1 LKPVD
6 APRDIQ
12 AGGARSAPIAAVL
25 AAFVLALGSQMLTGP
40 LPWVSLA
47 GFFVAVVLFAHATRD
62 RGAFAPPHVP
72 PLRPPGQPF
81 WLLFFGGVLLS
92 ALAAVAVLRHAPA
105 RLGHGLWDAALVCFA
120 VAIAR
125 GGASESRSKDLF
137 WRRALLLA
145 ALALFAALIF
155 GWRLAA
161 IPPEVHGDDAE
172 VGLDAIGLLERFNL
186 FETGW
191 FQLPRLHALPAA
203 IGIWLFGVD
212 LFGLRIPCAAMGVAS
227 VLLLYSIGRR
237 LWGPRVAVIA
247 ALLLASQRFFI
258 HLSRAGFHY
267 IETPFVSLLAVWLL
281 LRLVQDRRWGA
292 AVACGAVLGL
302 GFQTYYATRLVPA
315 LLVATCA
322 LGWWSSG
329 RRQTRLGLVALAVIL
344 VAGLATAAPMLAYF
358 YDHPDEL
365 WQRTLDTSVFSEAAR
380 AHLAFGYGTDSL
392 ARILLLQ
399 AREGLGLFN
408 VTPDTSLQYGML
420 APLLD
425 RTSAALFP
433 LGIATALAGARRP
446 RNQLLL
452 LWIFVP
458 VVVGTVLTVDSPFY
472 PRMSGAVPFIVLAV
486 AVALD
491 RVLEAVDG
499 ALRPRFGRGPAL
511 AAAAIALAA
520 IIGANLVSYFV
531 GYAPHHRNS
540 SAVDISRWVREHG
553 AGKTTYMVGGAPHFF
568 MHHGAIRFLTWGYE
582 TRDIVDL
589 DEHLRTHAA
598 DPRSS
603 LFVIMP
609 AGEDLIPKLVGAY
622 APLRVEE
629 HHAPRGDV
637 AFFSAIPQAA
647 EDEPGLPPLNR
658 SRAGRAIFVLAYL
671 TTALAIVTAA
681 FLRTRRVAAA
691 VPRTVARP
699 SGGGWVERFAG
710 PDDREGR
717 FEPPRWLV
725 LLLLAAVLA
734 LATGLRVHRLAEL
747 PPGFYCDEAGLGYNA
762 ASILRTGYDET
773 GTFLPLYVW
782 SFGTSYKNPVFI
794 YSSMLPIALL
804 GPTEMALRL
813 TAAFYGVATVLA
825 VFFLG
830 RAVMGTWA
838 GLAAAALLA
847 ACPWHIHFSR
857 IAFEL
862 IAFPFFVTAG
872 VTCLVHFDRGRR
884 TLPAAMLF
892 LGIALYTYV
901 PAKLFVPLLLAGYA
915 FVSYRTL
922 LARRDEV
929 LAAAVVL
936 LVVALPVVVFDV
948 AHRDL
953 TGAYFRRTSLLYMN
967 EPPLTLVAT
976 FFSNYAAFLSPDF
989 LLFSG
994 GDRVLRHAV
1003 RNHGEL
1009 YPFFAPLLLLGLL
1022 VTLTRRDRA
1031 LALPLLWVALYPI
1044 APALMNEI
1052 PSASR
1057 GFIGS
1062 VGLCLLAGLGLGALL
1077 RLPTQF
1083 LERRSAVLAAQI
1095 GLFVAAGLVS
1105 FPAVR
1110 QYWRLYAED
1119 YPRYAA
1125 KFYTGFQYGN
1135 AEVAQYFMQ
1144 HADDYE
1150 SMVLTLRM
1158 NNQPDV
1164 FLRFY
1169 DGLARPPRTDVMP
1182 PFEHAG
1188 SMRAGWPDALDQYR
1202 GQTILF
1208 GLLPE
1213 EVALFDSPRVLDR
1226 ILAPDG
1232 SVAFVLAEAERLK
1245 DFVHT
1250 WRVAG
1255 PFTPDEAGPPPEVDP
1270 ESMRGSGPGGRR
1282 WRSYHKRLASVGLND
1297 VFSMDAD
1304 DTCAWAVNFVH
1315 SDEARRVTVWAGFDD
1330 SGKVWLNGEPLALSP
1345 RGETEDA
1352 LADATSGA
1360 AELRGGRNTVAVWTC
1375 DERGDWRFYFRLSSP
1390 DGQPIPDL
1398 WWEFHDRADGR

>member
-1 LKPVD
+1 M
-6 APRDIQ
+6 
-12 AGGARSAPIAAVL
+12 L
-25 AAFVLALGSQMLTGP
+25 AAFVLALGSQMLIRP

-47 GFFVAVVLFAHATRD
+47 GFLVAVLLFAYATRD
-62 RGAFAPPHVP
+62 RGAVGALPVP
-72 PLRPPGQPF
+72 LLRPPGQAF
-81 WLLFFGGVLLS
+81 WLLFVSGVLLS
-92 ALAAVAVLRHAPA
+92 ALAAIAVLRHAPA
-105 RLGHGLWDAALVCFA
+105 RLSHGLWDAALVCFA
-120 VAIAR
+120 IAIAR
-125 GGASESRSKDLF
+125 RGASEARSKDLF
-137 WRRALLLA
+137 WREALLLA

-155 GWRLAA
+155 GWRLSA

-172 VGLDAIGLLERFNL
+172 VGLDAIRLLGRFNL

-212 LFGLRIPCAAMGVAS
+212 LFGLRVPCAVMGVAS

-315 LLVATCA
+315 LLIVTCV
-322 LGWWSSG
+322 LWWWSSG
-329 RRQTRLGLVALAVIL
+329 RQQTRAGLAALAVIL
-344 VAGLATAAPMLAYF
+344 VAGLATAAPILAYF
-358 YDHPDEL
+358 YDHPDDL
-365 WQRTLDTSVFSEAAR
+365 WQRTLDTSVFSQAAR

-392 ARILLLQ
+392 ARILLVQ

-458 VVVGTVLTVDSPFY
+458 VIVGAVLTVDSPFY
-472 PRMSGAVPFIVLAV
+472 PRMSGAVPFIALAV

-491 RVLEAVDG
+491 RMLDAVDR

-511 AAAAIALAA
+511 AAMVFALVAIISANLAA
-520 IIGANLVSYFV
+520 YFV
-531 GYAPHHRNS
+531 RYAPYHRNS
-540 SAVDISRWVREHG
+540 PAVDISRWVREHG
-553 AGKTTYMVGGAPHFF
+553 AGKTTYMVGGAPSFF
-568 MHHGAIRFLTWGYE
+568 MHHGTIRFLTWGYD

-589 DEHLRTHAA
+589 DEHLRTGTV

-603 LFVIMP
+603 VFVIMP
-609 AGEDLIPKLVGAY
+609 AGKDLIPKLLGAY

-629 HHAPRGDV
+629 HHGPRGDI
-637 AFFSAIPQAA
+637 AFFSAVPQAA

-658 SRAGRAIFVLAYL
+658 AGTAGRALFIVAYL
-671 TTALAIVTAA
+671 VTALTIVIAA
-681 FLRTRRVAAA
+681 CLRTRRAVAAA
-691 VPRTVARP
+691 PRPVASP
-699 SGGGWVERFAG
+699 SAGGWVERLAG

-717 FEPPRWLV
+717 FEPPRWLSF
-725 LLLLAAVLA
+725 LLLAAVLA

-762 ASILRTGYDET
+762 TSILRTGYDET

-794 YSSMLPIALL
+794 YSSMLPIAFL
-804 GPTEMALRL
+804 GSTEMALRL

-847 ACPWHIHFSR
+847 ICPWHLHFSR
-857 IAFEL
+857 IGFEL
-862 IAFPFFVTAG
+862 ITFPFFVTVG
-872 VTCLVHFDRGRR
+872 VTSLVHFDRGRS

-929 LAAAVVL
+929 VAAAAVL
-936 LVVALPVVVFDV
+936 LVVALPVVVFDI

-953 TGAYFRRTSLLYMN
+953 TSAYFRRTSLLYMN
-967 EPPLTLVAT
+967 ESPATLVAT
-976 FFSNYAAFLSPDF
+976 FFANYAAFLSPDF

-1009 YPFFAPLLLLGLL
+1009 YPFFAPLLLLGLV

-1062 VGLCLLAGLGLGALL
+1062 VGLCLLAGLGIGALL

-1105 FPAVR
+1105 FPEAR
-1110 QYWRLYAED
+1110 QYWRLYTED

-1125 KFYTGFQYGN
+1125 KFYTGFQFGN
-1135 AEVAQYFMQ
+1135 AEVAQYFMA
-1144 HADDYE
+1144 HADEYE
-1150 SMVLTLRM
+1150 SMVLTLRKS
-1158 NNQPDV
+1158 NQPDV
-1164 FLRFY
+1164 FLRYF
-1169 DGLARPPRTDVMP
+1169 DGLARPPRTDILP

-1188 SMRAGWPDALDQYR
+1188 NMRAGWPDALDQYR

-1213 EVALFDSPRVLDR
+1213 EVALLDSPRVLDR

-1232 SVAFVLAEAERLK
+1232 SVAFVLAEGERLK

-1255 PFTPDEAGPPPEVDP
+1255 PFTPDEVGPPPEVDP
-1270 ESMRGSGPGGRR
+1270 ESMSGTGPGGRR
-1282 WRSYHKRLASVGLND
+1282 WRHYRKRFASVGLND

-1315 SDEARRVTVWAGFDD
+1315 SNEARRVTVWAGFDD
-1330 SGKVWLNGEPLALSP
+1330 EGKVWLNGEQVALSP
-1345 RGETEDA
+1345 RGEVEDA
-1352 LADATSGA
+1352 LADASSGDV
-1360 AELRGGRNTVAVWTC
+1360 ELRAGRNTVAVWTC
-1375 DERGDWRFYFRLSSP
+1375 DQRGDWRFYFRLAFP
-1390 DGQPIPDL
+1390 DGGPIPDL
-1398 WWEFHDRADGR
+1398 SWEFRDRTDAR